1 MKSKEEILFS
11 YMDESL
17 QVSTENQLKAMEDYA
32 HDMAVEFLAWYLQG
46 QPSKFEVDRVITDF
60 ENSDYFKEI
69 KARH

>member
-1 MKSKEEILFS
+1 MRAKEEILFS

-69 KARH
+69 KA